1 MKTSHL
7 IEALAQDSAS
17 DASLRW
23 NLPRALKVALI
34 AGNIA
39 AGAIFF
45 IWIGFRPDIMAAAE
59 TTRFLLKFVITIPI
73 ATAATAALLRVSRP
87 GTDLGSSGWALAIS
101 PAILIVA
108 VIVELNVLPERLWVM
123 TLIGNNASHCLT
135 MIPLLALG
143 PLVCLLVALREGA
156 PTRPGLAGA
165 IAGLAASGIAATF
178 YATNCSDDSP
188 LYVATWYPLATG
200 IVVLAGYLGGRAF
213 LRW

>member
-7 IEALAQDSAS
+7 IDALAS
-17 DASLRW
+17 DAPLRGG
-23 NLPRALKVALI
+23 LVRALKTALF
-34 AGNIA
+34 AGNVM
-39 AGAIFF
+39 AGLIFF
-45 IWIGFRPDIMAAAE
+45 IWIGFRPDIMVAAE
-59 TTRFLLKFVITIPI
+59 TMRFLLKFAITIPI
-73 ATAATAALLRVSRP
+73 ATAATAALLRISRP
-87 GTDLGSSGWALAIS
+87 GTDLGGWGWALAIS

-123 TLIGNNASHCLT
+123 NLIGNNAEHCLA

-143 PLVCLLVALREGA
+143 PLACLLVALREGA

-165 IAGLAASGIAATF
+165 IAGLAASGIAATY
-178 YATNCSDDSP
+178 YATNCTDDSP

-200 IVVLAGYLGGRAF
+200 IVVLAGYLGGRTF

>member
-7 IEALAQDSAS
+7 IDVLAN
-17 DASLRW
+17 DAPLRW
-23 NLPRALKVALI
+23 NLTRALKTAFIVGNVTSAL
-34 AGNIA
+34 
-39 AGAIFF
+39 IFF
-45 IWIGFRPDIMAAAE
+45 ILIGFRPDIMAAAE
-59 TTRFLLKFVITIPI
+59 TTRFLLKFAITVPI

-87 GTDLGSSGWALAIS
+87 GADFGAWGWALAIS

-123 TLIGNNASHCLT
+123 TLIGNNAKHCMT

-143 PLVCLLVALREGA
+143 PLACLLVALREGA

-165 IAGLAASGIAATF
+165 IAGLAASGIAATY
-178 YATNCSDDSP
+178 YATNCTDDSP
-188 LYVATWYPLATG
+188 LFVATWYPLAT
-200 IVVLAGYLGGRAF
+200 ILVVLIGYFAGRKF

>member
-1 MKTSHL
+1 MKTHQL
-7 IEALAQDSAS
+7 IDVLTQDAP
-17 DASLRW
+17 LRGGVV
-23 NLPRALKVALI
+23 RALKIALTL
-34 AGNIA
+34 GNITA
-39 AGAIFF
+39 ALIFF
-45 IWIGFRPDIMAAAE
+45 IWIGFRPDIMLATE
-59 TTRFLLKFVITIPI
+59 TTRFLLKFAITLPI

-87 GTDLGSSGWALAIS
+87 GTDLGGWGWALAIS

-123 TLIGNNASHCLT
+123 TLIGNNAKHCMT
-135 MIPLLALG
+135 MIPMLALG
-143 PLVCLLVALREGA
+143 PLACLLVALREGA
-156 PTRPGLAGA
+156 PTKPGLAGA

-178 YATNCSDDSP
+178 YATNCTDDSP

>member
-7 IEALAQDSAS
+7 IEALAQDSAN
-17 DASLRW
+17 DAPMRW
-23 NLPRALKVALI
+23 NITRALKIALI
-34 AGNIA
+34 AGNITS
-39 AGAIFF
+39 GLIFF

-59 TTRFLLKFVITIPI
+59 TTRFLLKFAITIPI
-73 ATAATAALLRVSRP
+73 ATAATAALLRISRP
-87 GTDLGSSGWALAIS
+87 GAELGAAGWALAIS
-101 PAILIVA
+101 PALLIVA

-123 TLIGNNASHCLT
+123 TLIGNNAKHCMT

-143 PLVCLLVALREGA
+143 PLACLLVALREGA
-156 PTRPGLAGA
+156 PTKPGLAGA

-178 YATNCSDDSP
+178 YATNCTDDSP

-200 IVVLAGYLGGRAF
+200 LVVLVGYLGGRTF

>member
-7 IEALAQDSAS
+7 IDALAS
-17 DASLRW
+17 DATLRW
-23 NLPRALKVALI
+23 DLARAMKYALI

-39 AGAIFF
+39 AGLIFF

-59 TTRFLLKFVITIPI
+59 TTRFLLKFAITIPI

-87 GTDLGSSGWALAIS
+87 GTDLGAWGWALAVS
-101 PAILIVA
+101 PAILIAA
-108 VIVELNVLPERLWVM
+108 VIVELFLVPERLWVM
-123 TLIGNNASHCLT
+123 TLLGNNARHCMT

-143 PLVCLLVALREGA
+143 PLACLLIALREGA

-178 YATNCSDDSP
+178 YATNCTDDSP

-200 IVVLAGYLGGRAF
+200 VVVLAGYLGGRTF

>member
-7 IEALAQDSAS
+7 IDALAQDSAH
-17 DASLRW
+17 AAPLRW
-23 NLPRALKVALI
+23 NITRALKTALMV
-34 AGNIA
+34 GNIA
-39 AGAIFF
+39 AGLIFF

-59 TTRFLLKFVITIPI
+59 TTRFLLKFAITIPI

-87 GTDLGSSGWALAIS
+87 GADLGAWGWALAIS

-108 VIVELNVLPERLWVM
+108 VILELNVVPERLWVM
-123 TLIGNNASHCLT
+123 TLIGNNAKHCLT

-143 PLVCLLVALREGA
+143 PLACLLVALREGA

-178 YATNCSDDSP
+178 YATNCTDDSP
-188 LYVATWYPLATG
+188 LFVATWYPLATG
-200 IVVLAGYLGGRAF
+200 LVVLVGYFGGRAF

>member
-7 IEALAQDSAS
+7 IDALAN
-17 DASLRW
+17 DATQRW
-23 NLPRALKVALI
+23 TLTRALKIALI

-39 AGAIFF
+39 AAVIFF
-45 IWIGFRPDIMAAAE
+45 LWIGFRPDIMAAAE
-59 TTRFLLKFVITIPI
+59 TTRFLLKFAITIPI

-87 GTDLGSSGWALAIS
+87 GTDLGPWGWVLAIS
-101 PAILIVA
+101 PVILMVA
-108 VIVELNVLPERLWVM
+108 VIVELLLVPERLWVM
-123 TLIGNNASHCLT
+123 TLIGNNARHCMT

-143 PLVCLLVALREGA
+143 PLACLLVALREGA

-178 YATNCSDDSP
+178 YATNCTDDSP

-200 IVVLAGYLGGRAF
+200 IVVLVGYLGGRTF

>member
-7 IEALAQDSAS
+7 IDALAN
-17 DASLRW
+17 DAPLRW
-23 NLPRALKVALI
+23 NLTRALKIAFI
-34 AGNIA
+34 AGNVTSA
-39 AGAIFF
+39 LIFF
-45 IWIGFRPDIMAAAE
+45 ISIGFRPDIMAAAE
-59 TTRFLLKFVITIPI
+59 TTRFLLKFAITVPI

-87 GTDLGSSGWALAIS
+87 GADLGAWGWALAIS

-123 TLIGNNASHCLT
+123 TLIGNNAKHCMT

-143 PLVCLLVALREGA
+143 PLACLLVALREGA

-165 IAGLAASGIAATF
+165 IAGLAASGIAATY
-178 YATNCSDDSP
+178 YATNCTDDSP
-188 LYVATWYPLATG
+188 LFVATWYPLAT
-200 IVVLAGYLGGRAF
+200 ILVVLIGYFGGRTF

>member
-7 IEALAQDSAS
+7 IEALAQDSAN
-17 DASLRW
+17 DAPMRW
-23 NLPRALKVALI
+23 NIARALKIALI
-34 AGNIA
+34 AGNITS
-39 AGAIFF
+39 GLIFF

-59 TTRFLLKFVITIPI
+59 TTRFLLKFAITIPI
-73 ATAATAALLRVSRP
+73 ATAATAALLRISRP
-87 GTDLGSSGWALAIS
+87 GVELGAAGWALAIS
-101 PAILIVA
+101 PALLIVA

-123 TLIGNNASHCLT
+123 TLIGNNAKHCMT

-143 PLVCLLVALREGA
+143 PLACLLVALREGA
-156 PTRPGLAGA
+156 PTKPGLAGA

-178 YATNCSDDSP
+178 YATNCTDDSP

-200 IVVLAGYLGGRAF
+200 LVVLVGYLGGRTF